1 MFRKNKIEAIPFR
14 KFMANEHTVRETP
27 RTNSI
32 YAFSA
37 FFPAITPKS
46 FFPIHDVG
54 FALFL
59 IGAGTIALS
68 AFVERSLARGG
79 LPVAAHVVAEFGRF
93 VFPIVTYGA
102 VLWLFFFGLRG
113 V

>member
-37 FFPAITPKS
+37 FFPAITPTS
-46 FFPIHDVG
+46 FFPVHDTD
-54 FALFL
+54 FLLFL
-59 IGAGTIALS
+59 IGAGVIVGS
-68 AFVERSLARGG
+68 AFFERM
-79 LPVAAHVVAEFGRF
+79 AAKVGSTAIADTISSISGFAFPFIVYSA
-93 VFPIVTYGA
+93 VF
-102 VLWLFFFGLRG
+102 WFFFSL
-113 V
+113 